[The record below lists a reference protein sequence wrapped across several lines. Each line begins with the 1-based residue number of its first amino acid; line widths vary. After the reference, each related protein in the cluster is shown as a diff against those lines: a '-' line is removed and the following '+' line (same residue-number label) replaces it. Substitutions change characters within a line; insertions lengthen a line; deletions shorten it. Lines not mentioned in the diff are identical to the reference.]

1 MKRILTALVLIPIVL
16 VLVFLGPRW
25 QWLFTLAVAA
35 VAALAG
41 WEYLALSRRCGA
53 NPPRIATMMALLAL
67 FAVDFEWPEL
77 TPALFGILGL
87 GLLVYCTFFKPVEE
101 TIADASAS
109 IFCLLY
115 TGLTLLALPTL
126 REQANG
132 PSLVA
137 FLLFV
142 VWAGDTAAYY
152 AGRAWGRHKMAP
164 KLSPGKSWEGA
175 IASVAGSMVIAA
187 VLVSLATVMQESSN
201 SVVFSWLERA
211 FPSAVLTYP
220 DEVWYWVGLAAVIN
234 VAGQVGDLA
243 ESALKRSARVK
254 DSGNLL
260 PGHGGVLD
268 RIDAL
273 LLAGPVLWYAQVI
286 HQRF

>member
-1 MKRILTALVLIPIVL
+1 MRRILTALVLIPPVL
-16 VLVFLGPRW
+16 VLVFLGPKW
-25 QWLFTLAVAA
+25 QWVFALAVAA
-35 VAALAG
+35 VAALSG
-41 WEYLALSRRCGA
+41 WEYMQLSRRCGA
-53 NPPRIATMMALLAL
+53 NPPRTATLLALLAL
-67 FAVDFEWPEL
+67 FAVDTQWPDL
-77 TPALFGILGL
+77 TPAFFGILGL

-115 TGLTLLALPTL
+115 TGLALLALPAL

-132 PSLVA
+132 PSLLV
-137 FLLFV
+137 FLFCV

-152 AGRAWGRHKMAP
+152 VGRAWGRHKMAP
-164 KLSPGKSWEGA
+164 SLSPGKSWEGA
-175 IASVAGSMVIAA
+175 IASVAGSVLIAA
-187 VLVSLATVMQESSN
+187 TLVGLAGLMQEPWN
-201 SVVFSWLERA
+201 SAVQSWLERTL
-211 FPSAVLTYP
+211 PTAVLTYP
-220 DEVWYWVGLAAVIN
+220 DEIWYWLGIAVLIN

-243 ESALKRSARVK
+243 ESALKRSAGVK

-260 PGHGGVLD
+260 PGHGGMLD